1 MKASIDQRLYTC
13 VYYAQKVFTLASPK
27 RISMRAIDAKILEE
41 LEMLYGDKDCFASL
55 RDWFGTAET
64 YWTNLE
70 RLFMVAD
77 YAKKHNPS
85 AAEEITTYT
94 KRIVELFRQTKNYAS
109 GWNSKHKEKR
119 RLSTEDYTEAT
130 DENWDK
136 LDKWT
141 VTQEKLRQEIL
152 EFMKLLYSVVSKP

>member
-1 MKASIDQRLYTC
+1 
-13 VYYAQKVFTLASPK
+13 
-27 RISMRAIDAKILEE
+27 MRAIDAKVLEE

-55 RDWFGTAET
+55 RDWFGAAEA
-64 YWTNLE
+64 YWSNLE

-85 AAEEITTYT
+85 AFEEITTYS
-94 KRIVELFRQTKNYAS
+94 KRIVELFHQTKNYAG
-109 GWNSKHKEKR
+109 GWDSKHKEKHE
-119 RLSTEDYTEAT
+119 LSTEDYTEAT
-130 DENWDK
+130 DESWDA

-141 VTQEKLRQEIL
+141 VSQEKLRQAIL

>member
-1 MKASIDQRLYTC
+1 
-13 VYYAQKVFTLASPK
+13 
-27 RISMRAIDAKILEE
+27 MRAIDAKILEE

-55 RDWFGTAET
+55 RDWFGTAEA

-85 AAEEITTYT
+85 AAEKIATCS
-94 KRIVELFRQTKNYAS
+94 KRIVELFHQTKDYAS

-119 RLSTEDYTEAT
+119 RLSTEDYTGAT
-130 DENWDK
+130 DESWDA

-141 VTQEKLRQEIL
+141 VSQEKLRQAIL
-152 EFMKLLYSVVSKP
+152 EFMKLLYSVISKP

>member
-1 MKASIDQRLYTC
+1 
-13 VYYAQKVFTLASPK
+13 
-27 RISMRAIDAKILEE
+27 MRAIDAKILEE
-41 LEMLYGDKDCFASL
+41 LEMFYGDKDCFASL
-55 RDWFGTAET
+55 QNWFGAAET
-64 YWTNLE
+64 CWANLE

-85 AAEEITTYT
+85 ATEEITAYS
-94 KRIVELFRQTKNYAS
+94 KRIVELFHQTKNYAS

-119 RLSTEDYTEAT
+119 RLSTEDYAGAT
-130 DENWDK
+130 DESWDK

-152 EFMKLLYSVVSKP
+152 DFIKLLYSITSKM

>member
-1 MKASIDQRLYTC
+1 
-13 VYYAQKVFTLASPK
+13 
-27 RISMRAIDAKILEE
+27 MRAIDTKILEE

-55 RDWFGTAET
+55 QDWFGDAET
-64 YWTNLE
+64 YWANLE
-70 RLFMVAD
+70 RLFRVAD

-85 AAEEITTYT
+85 AAEEITNYS
-94 KRIVELFRQTKNYAS
+94 KRIVELFHQTKNYAS
-109 GWNSKHKEKR
+109 GWNSKHKENR

-141 VTQEKLRQEIL
+141 VTQEKLRQEIMDY
-152 EFMKLLYSVVSKP
+152 MKLLYSILSKK

>member
-1 MKASIDQRLYTC
+1 
-13 VYYAQKVFTLASPK
+13 
-27 RISMRAIDAKILEE
+27 MRAIDAKILEE
-41 LEMLYGDKDCFASL
+41 LEMLYGDKECFASI
-55 RDWFGTAET
+55 RDWFGTAEA

-77 YAKKHNPS
+77 YEKKHNPS
-85 AAEEITTYT
+85 AVEEITTYS
-94 KRIVELFRQTKNYAS
+94 KRIVELFHQTKNYAC

-130 DENWDK
+130 DERWDA

-141 VTQEKLRQEIL
+141 VSQEKLRDAIL
-152 EFMKLLYSVVSKP
+152 DFMEFLYSVISKS

>member
-1 MKASIDQRLYTC
+1 
-13 VYYAQKVFTLASPK
+13 
-27 RISMRAIDAKILEE
+27 MRAIEAKILEE

-55 RDWFGTAET
+55 RDWFGTAEA

-85 AAEEITTYT
+85 AAEKIVAYS
-94 KRIVELFRQTKNYAS
+94 KRIVELFHQTKNYAS

-130 DENWDK
+130 DESWDA
-136 LDKWT
+136 LDNLT
-141 VTQEKLRQEIL
+141 VSKEKLRDAIL
-152 EFMKLLYSVVSKP
+152 EFMEFLYSVISKP

>member
-1 MKASIDQRLYTC
+1 
-13 VYYAQKVFTLASPK
+13 
-27 RISMRAIDAKILEE
+27 MRAIDAKILEE

-55 RDWFGTAET
+55 RDWFGTAEA

-85 AAEEITTYT
+85 AAEKIATCS
-94 KRIVELFRQTKNYAS
+94 KRIVELFHQTKDYAS
-109 GWNSKHKEKR
+109 VWHSKRKEKR
-119 RLSTEDYTEAT
+119 RLSTEDYTGAT
-130 DENWDK
+130 DESWDA

-141 VTQEKLRQEIL
+141 VSQEKLRQAIL
-152 EFMKLLYSVVSKP
+152 EFMKLLYSVISKP